1 MKIEGY
7 GEETLREPLGST
19 TVEQKKAALKKVLFR
34 QVDDRWLPEFVGL
47 NINARDINHI
57 LRGLR
62 QGYRRYRRL
71 HNLNARLLLQEQ
83 EVKNAAS

>member
-1 MKIEGY
+1 MPIDGY

-19 TVEQKKAALKKVLFR
+19 TAEQKKASTKKVFFR
-34 QVDDRWLPEFVGL
+34 EVDGRWLPEFIGL
-47 NINARDINHI
+47 NINARDINFI

-71 HNLNARLLLQEQ
+71 NNLNARLLLQEQ